1 MKINIDNTVLSLVKF
16 TVITIFSRFQKYK
29 KISIRHVQRA
39 RLSSNNYVTIANIY
53 IYLLTCLYC
62 PTYSKIIWHNNLVTF
77 IDTVK
82 YDIENI

>member
-16 TVITIFSRFQKYK
+16 TVITIFSRFQKYE

-53 IYLLTCLYC
+53 IYTYLRVYIARLIRKLFGITTLLH
-62 PTYSKIIWHNNLVTF
+62 S
-77 IDTVK
+77 
-82 YDIENI
+82 

>member
-29 KISIRHVQRA
+29 KISIRHVQHA

-53 IYLLTCLYC
+53 IYTYLRVYIARLIRKLFGITTLLH
-62 PTYSKIIWHNNLVTF
+62 S
-77 IDTVK
+77 
-82 YDIENI
+82 